1 MNNFLQEEF
10 DGAHPNFP
18 TRVHPAENLVSA
30 LGQKNVRI
38 EGSIQITSRNG
49 SDLNIIEI
57 FCKFDNTII

>member
-30 LGQKNVRI
+30 RGQDLIPSQKNVRI
-38 EGSIQITSRNG
+38 EESIQIYIKER
-49 SDLNIIEI
+49 L
-57 FCKFDNTII
+57 